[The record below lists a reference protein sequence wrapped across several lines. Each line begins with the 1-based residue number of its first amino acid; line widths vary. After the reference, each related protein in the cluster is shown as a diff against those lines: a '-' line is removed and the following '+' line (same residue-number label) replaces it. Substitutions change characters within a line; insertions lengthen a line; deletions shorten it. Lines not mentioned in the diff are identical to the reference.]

1 MENTADVE
9 YYTTYPKTPGKKWRE
24 TPTSGCAWAHPSI
37 PSGSRDLGSLPV
49 AMILV
54 LLYYYYS
61 KKKARETERKKY
73 GKKVRGKN
81 TGVTVRG
88 ETRACAEHTSG
99 NRKKG
104 GKPGCACAH
113 PRVPL
118 LSLPVALSVIRNG
131 QIHNHDP
138 PPEMWLENLHFL
150 SWYTHFKKSGGV
162 KLAL

>member
-61 KKKARETERKKY
+61 KKKARETEKQVRNKSTGEKSTGKKY
-73 GKKVRGKN
+73 GKKLRKICAGKKYGGKTEHAQNIFPKKIVR
-81 TGVTVRG
+81 
-88 ETRACAEHTSG
+88 EIE
-99 NRKKG
+99 KKG
-104 GKPGCACAH
+104 GKSPIFRLGMRTPFH
-113 PRVPL
+113 PFGDFR
-118 LSLPVALSVIRNG
+118 
-131 QIHNHDP
+131 
-138 PPEMWLENLHFL
+138 
-150 SWYTHFKKSGGV
+150 
-162 KLAL
+162 